1 MMANVM
7 ILFGSGGHSAE
18 MIMLV
23 RNANLTNILNQK
35 ELAKL
40 VCVISDD
47 DHLVEEKID
56 QEFRRSRSLHK
67 LDKIRTKRSRRIGQ
81 SYLSAVWTTL
91 TGILSS
97 ISIIISHR
105 PQICLTNGPAI
116 SVTTCIAI
124 RCLNLLTLFRYKC
137 QIIYVESFCRTRTL
151 SLSGKIIYYMR
162 LADQFYVQWP
172 TLADRY
178 HRSLYKGILI

>member
-1 MMANVM
+1 MFPCQPVAVQ
-7 ILFGSGGHSAE
+7 LTTLSQFGGPPSSLIICFGH
-18 MIMLV
+18 
-23 RNANLTNILNQK
+23 
-35 ELAKL
+35 
-40 VCVISDD
+40 
-47 DHLVEEKID
+47 KI
-56 QEFRRSRSLHK
+56 K
-67 LDKIRTKRSRRIGQ
+67 TKRSRRIGQ

-137 QIIYVESFCRTRTL
+137 QIIYVESFCQTRTL
-151 SLSGKIIYYMR
+151 SLSGKIIYYIR
-162 LADQFYVQWP
+162 LADQFYVRWP

-178 HRSLYKGILI
+178 HRSLYKGILV